1 MTLKGNWVLRHSRG
15 STSKEIMRRIPFL
28 PVLTAAVAFAA
39 DLPVKQVVL
48 YKHGVGF
55 FERAGRLGPG
65 ESARLDFDASEMN
78 DVLKSLVIEEQGG
91 AKISGMRYD
100 SMDPLSH
107 KLAEFPFQIG
117 GSQPLSAMLDQLK
130 GARLELKLGSEAV
143 AGLIVTGRMIEGSD
157 KQPEREQL
165 TLLLDNGELR
175 TLDLGAATAVHFS
188 DPKLQE
194 QFKDYLAALAASRSK
209 DKRSVYLD
217 STGTAARDVVA
228 SYTIPAPVWKSSYR
242 LIFGDGGKP
251 TLEGWA
257 IVDNTTSEDWTDIR
271 LSLVS
276 GRPISFISQLY
287 APRYV
292 ERPTAELADDRAA
305 RPVVHEGAFA
315 MAGAAGGP
323 GGGGGGGSRAAIGG
337 NMPVPA
343 MAMAPSQAAT
353 EFGRLQ
359 QFSSSENSKLVAPST
374 IVSNASGQ
382 ELGELFEYVIG
393 QPVTIRKNESA
404 MLPFLQQQ
412 IGGRKLLIY
421 SDQSSQHPTNAAELT
436 NTSGKTLDGGPI
448 TVYDGG
454 AYGGEALMETLKAGD
469 KRLISYAVDLG
480 TRITSAFDGKQ
491 AVVREFH
498 ASRGLLTTKMAAEET
513 RTYTIRNV
521 DQKAKTLIVEHPLR
535 PNYTLLNQKPAE
547 KTPSAYR
554 FEIQLAAGATQEFPV
569 SEERVFDQTYAVI
582 TLTPDVILAYVQNRS
597 LSDASRAQLQRIAT
611 QKTQI
616 AENDRALADVRTQIA
631 DLTSEEDRIR
641 RNIESLNAVSGQ
653 QQQVQNYAR
662 QIDAH
667 EQQLATL
674 RDTQAAQQKRKSAL
688 EADLAKL
695 VEALAF

>member
-1 MTLKGNWVLRHSRG
+1 
-15 STSKEIMRRIPFL
+15 MRRIPFL

-315 MAGAAGGP
+315 TAGAAGGP
-323 GGGGGGGSRAAIGG
+323 GGGGGGGPVKGEALGEPHMIGG
-337 NMPVPA
+337 NMSMGA
-343 MAMAPSQAAT
+343 LAMAPSAT
-353 EFGRLQ
+353 PVYRLQ
-359 QFSSSENSKLVAPST
+359 QPST

-480 TRITSAFDGKQ
+480 TRITFAFDGKQ